1 LLPTSVP
8 VAIVSSGRENVSIKV
23 INYKG
28 VIQLTVTE
36 FQTDIRKHE
45 IRKKP

>member
-8 VAIVSSGRENVSIKV
+8 VAIVSSGRENVFNKV

-28 VIQLTVTE
+28 VILLTIKE
-36 FQTDIRKHE
+36 FHTNIKKHE
-45 IRKKP
+45 LRENP